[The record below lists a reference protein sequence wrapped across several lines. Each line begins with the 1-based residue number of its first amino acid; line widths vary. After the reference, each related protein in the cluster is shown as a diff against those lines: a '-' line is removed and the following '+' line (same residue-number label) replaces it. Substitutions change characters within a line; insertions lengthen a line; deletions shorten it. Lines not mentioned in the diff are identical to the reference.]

1 MGWFDWLFGSSSSD
15 QQQQQPQAAP
25 AATPA
30 ADPAPAQQKSGDDCP
45 GCKSAEQDCV
55 NNCVMKSAMSG
66 SDPSLDMG
74 QASKNAAC
82 LAMCEDKKDRCT
94 C

>member
-15 QQQQQPQAAP
+15 QQPQQQQQ
-25 AATPA
+25 TPT
-30 ADPAPAQQKSGDDCP
+30 DPAPAQKKSGDACP
-45 GCKSAEQDCV
+45 NCKKAEEDCV
-55 NNCVMKSAMSG
+55 NNCVVKSAMSG
-66 SDPSLDMG
+66 NDPALDMG

-82 LAMCEDKKDRCT
+82 TAMCEDAKERCS